1 MFTHLI
7 ANPKTGD
14 RLHCPNPLAGAID
27 RTIKLTLTDKK
38 IGIQIDLVLTTEALI
53 N

>member
-1 MFTHLI
+1 MRVIVFTHLI
-7 ANPKTGD
+7 ANPKTG
-14 RLHCPNPLAGAID
+14 AID
-27 RTIKLTLTDKK
+27 RAIKLTLTDKK